1 MENANEHARFLRAGL
16 ALQNHISV
24 QHRNTSVWSRHAWML
39 SNCCCLL
46 SPQNLWLPQVAAN
59 YMDFLVPGLVL
70 GTGIRIQGITW
81 VTSYWQQIAEE
92 LFYDL
97 ERAIVRGFLLF
108 QPYLLSDGIFLKKL
122 WDAGDLREG
131 RNQNCHLFMVPAGVR
146 WLLKWQCKIVLHER
160 NQNDL
165 QNHPFAGILHVSP
178 LNTCAQACQ
187 LWWAPYLPISMLIT
201 RTPLLPQMCLLR
213 TALQPPI
220 LGYVCMFGDV
230 TIGLL

>member
-108 QPYLLSDGIFLKKL
+108 QPYLLSRWHLSEK
-122 WDAGDLREG
+122 ALRCWGFTG
-131 RNQNCHLFMVPAGVR
+131 REKPEL
-146 WLLKWQCKIVLHER
+146 
-160 NQNDL
+160 
-165 QNHPFAGILHVSP
+165 SP
-178 LNTCAQACQ
+178 VHGASWSKVA
-187 LWWAPYLPISMLIT
+187 
-201 RTPLLPQMCLLR
+201 
-213 TALQPPI
+213 
-220 LGYVCMFGDV
+220 VKV
-230 TIGLL
+230 TV